1 MKLVGKLFASY
12 LVVIVVGLAVI
23 AVSMS
28 YTALASFEHEM
39 MGSGLGRG
47 PRHMQSILDEQ
58 VEQNF
63 EDAVNSSLLRSSV
76 AAIVVAGIVSL
87 FISQRITRPL
97 RQLAS
102 ASQQLAAG
110 QFPEPLQPSS
120 RDEIGDLTHHFNQM
134 SQSLAEQ
141 EKLRQQLIADISHE
155 LKTPLATIKGYMEGL
170 QDGIIPATSETFLL
184 VQEEADR
191 LQRLVHDLQELS
203 KAEAGSIDLNESDV
217 NLKELITST
226 VAWIQPQFEGKY
238 LDLKAQLPAE
248 TVTLRGDVDRLR
260 QVLLNLLGNALN
272 YTPQGG
278 NVTVSLSTD
287 NGQVNI
293 AVQDSGV
300 GLSAQDLQRVFQR
313 FYRVDKSRAR
323 VSGGSG
329 IGLTVSKH
337 IVEAHG
343 GSIAASS
350 DGPGQGS
357 TFTVTLPNF
366 TQSS

>member
-1 MKLVGKLFASY
+1 MKLVGKLFLSY

-23 AVSMS
+23 AISMS

-39 MGSGLGRG
+39 MGNGFGGGR
-47 PRHMQSILDEQ
+47 RHMQAMLDEQ
-58 VEQNF
+58 VEQSF
-63 EDAVNSSLLRSSV
+63 EDAVNNSLLRSSV
-76 AAIVVAGIVSL
+76 AAVIVAGIVSL

-97 RQLAS
+97 RQLAH

-110 QFPEPLQPSS
+110 QYPEPLQPKS
-120 RDEIGDLTHHFNQM
+120 RDEIGELTHHFNQM
-134 SQSLAEQ
+134 AHSLAEQ
-141 EKLRQQLIADISHE
+141 EQLRQQLIADISHE

-170 QDGIIPATSETFLL
+170 QDGIIPATDDTYLL
-184 VQEEADR
+184 IQQEADR

-203 KAEAGSIDLNESDV
+203 KAEARRIDLHETNV
-217 NLKELITST
+217 NVKELITST
-226 VAWIQPQFEGKY
+226 VSWIRPQFEGKY
-238 LDLKAQLPAE
+238 LDLATRLPDDLI
-248 TVTLRGDVDRLR
+248 TVRGDVDRLR

-272 YTPQGG
+272 YTPYGG
-278 NVTVSLSTD
+278 NVTVSLTAD
-287 NGQVNI
+287 NGQVDI

-323 VSGGSG
+323 ASGGSG

-343 GSIAASS
+343 GSIRASS

-366 TQSS
+366 TETS